1 MRQATSEECCRAFL
15 EWTSR
20 FGVPHVAISDNG
32 NSFVANLYKDIMK
45 TFNIEVRFTPAYH
58 AATNGAIEKRHQTIK
73 NSLKACLVDMGNEHQ
88 DKWISALPWV
98 LLGKRVQVQP
108 DLDISASQ
116 LVFGKA
122 VSIPGQILGHP
133 GTPLTNLQTRALL
146 EELYRLSA
154 RPPVPTSAV
163 VNPVDLSHTEK
174 AKHVYIK
181 KEEPTG
187 FSCRFEGP
195 YPIVSRPSRSTI
207 QVRIGSFAD
216 GTPRLQEYNWNSC
229 KIAHLR
235 EGAPEAERP
244 KLGRRPAPSS
254 STSKN
259 PSSLAEVPNAT
270 DDLNQS
276 LQPNESKQAAGKQ
289 AGQQKG
295 GKIQTA
301 SSAGTRSREPPRQN
315 NDKGPIITREMYDN
329 WTPDLLGIP
338 PSTRPVRSTRNPNPK
353 YNDSTF

>member
-45 TFNIEVRFTPAYH
+45 TFNVEVKFTPAYH

-73 NSLKACLVDMGNEHQ
+73 NSLKAALVDMGNVHQ

-122 VSIPGQILGHP
+122 VSVPGQILGHP
-133 GTPLTNLQTRALL
+133 GAPLTNLQTRALL
-146 EELYRLSA
+146 EELYKLSA
-154 RPPVPTSAV
+154 RPPVPTSAIV
-163 VNPVDLSHTEK
+163 EPLDLSHTES

-181 KEEPTG
+181 KEDPSG
-187 FSCRFEGP
+187 LSARFEGP

-207 QVRIGSFAD
+207 QVRIGSYID
-216 GTPRLQEYNWNSC
+216 GSPRLQVYNWNLC
-229 KIAHLR
+229 KVAHLR
-235 EGAPEAERP
+235 DDAVPAERP
-244 KLGRRPAPSS
+244 RLGRKP
-254 STSKN
+254 N
-259 PSSLAEVPNAT
+259 PGTP
-270 DDLNQS
+270 
-276 LQPNESKQAAGKQ
+276 ES
-289 AGQQKG
+289 
-295 GKIQTA
+295 
-301 SSAGTRSREPPRQN
+301 
-315 NDKGPIITREMYDN
+315 
-329 WTPDLLGIP
+329 P
-338 PSTRPVRSTRNPNPK
+338 PSTSPSTTSPTSTTAESSKSSSPKASSSPHQETLSGKQPHPGYLQKGPLITDKMFDNADWPSILNIPKSSRPARSTRNPNPQ
-353 YNDSTF
+353 YVDQISTPSITSPR